1 MKRARVRYMRGLFR
15 EYLSCRRRPA
25 SRVFSALDAGL
36 RRHDGGGINQSFTG
50 LLLVTLLLAGCSGED
65 ATGPG
70 EVRWDRESCTRCAM
84 AISDRHYSAQVRG
97 GTAGQKTRLYKFDDI
112 GCAVVWLD
120 GQSWKDDARTEIWVT
135 DQLSDEWI
143 DARLASYVT
152 GKVTPMDYG
161 LGAQREPSPGGM
173 DFTQAREHIFSVDE
187 RKHQHGGGRQHPG
200 PR

>member
-1 MKRARVRYMRGLFR
+1 MRGLFR
-15 EYLSCRRRPA
+15 
-25 SRVFSALDAGL
+25 
-36 RRHDGGGINQSFTG
+36 
-50 LLLVTLLLAGCSGED
+50 LLLIAILLAGCSGED

-120 GQSWKDDARTEIWVT
+120 GQPWKDDARTEIWVT
-135 DQLSDEWI
+135 DQLSGEWI
-143 DARLASYVT
+143 DARLASYVA

-161 LGAQREPSPGGM
+161 LGAQREAFPGAM
-173 DFTQAREHIFSVDE
+173 DFTRARKHIYTIDE
-187 RKHQHGGGRQHPG
+187 RKRQRGGGHQHSGQGE
-200 PR
+200 

>member
-1 MKRARVRYMRGLFR
+1 MKRARGRYMRGLFR
-15 EYLSCRRRPA
+15 
-25 SRVFSALDAGL
+25 
-36 RRHDGGGINQSFTG
+36 
-50 LLLVTLLLAGCSGED
+50 LLLISFLLSACSAED

-70 EVRWDRESCTRCAM
+70 DVRWDRETCTRCAM
-84 AISDRHYSAQVRG
+84 AVSDRHFSAQVRG

-161 LGAQREPSPGGM
+161 LGAQREASPGSM
-173 DFTQAREHIFSVDE
+173 DFTQARKHIYTEDE
-187 RKHQHGGGRQHPG
+187 RKHRHGGGHQLD
-200 PR
+200 